1 MAETLSFF
9 IVLFA
14 ALFFSEVFKRLHLPW
29 VVALILGG
37 IIIGPFGLK
46 ILTPNTTIDFLA
58 EIGLVFLMFMAGLET
73 KLSSFRRLE
82 KGKFTLPL
90 LNGGLPFLV
99 GLGLGIYFGLEF
111 KAALLLGIVFI
122 SSSVAVI
129 LPSLEANNLLKT
141 RLGKSIIATTIL
153 EDIASLVLLSILFQ
167 TVSPLTSLPL
177 PAFYALLF
185 ATLVGLR
192 WLIPRIRKF
201 SLAKTEQ
208 ERDLFQRELRVILAI
223 LIGTVV
229 SFQLLGLHPIIAGFF
244 AGFVLSESVTSKEL
258 KDKLRV
264 LSYGLF
270 IPIFFIVVGSKTDI
284 SVFFETKDI
293 AIFTVLLIVGSI
305 SAKFI
310 AGMIAGKLNNFS
322 LREGALIGVATIPQL
337 STTLAIAFTGFKLE
351 ILSSELIAALVALTI
366 VTTLISPLLIKFIKR
381 YLEYPEG
388 TKGGVAK
395 T

>member
-1 MAETLSFF
+1 MTETLSFF

-37 IIIGPFGLK
+37 IIIGPFGLG
-46 ILTPNTTIDFLA
+46 IFTSNTTIDFLA

-73 KLSSFRRLE
+73 KLSSFHRLE

-99 GLGLGIYFGLEF
+99 GLGLGIYFGLEL

-122 SSSVAVI
+122 SSSVAII
-129 LPSLEANNLLKT
+129 LPSLEANKLLKT

-167 TVSPLTSLPL
+167 TVSPLTNLPL
-177 PAFYALLF
+177 PAFYALLL
-185 ATLVGLR
+185 ATLVALR

-208 ERDLFQRELRVILAI
+208 ERGLFQRELRTILAI

-284 SVFFETKDI
+284 GVFFETRSI
-293 AIFTVLLIVGSI
+293 AVFTVLLIAGSI
-305 SAKFI
+305 ASKFI

-322 LREGALIGVATIPQL
+322 LKEGALIGVATIPQL

-366 VTTLISPLLIKFIKR
+366 VTTLISPLLIKFIKGF
-381 YLEYPEG
+381 LENPQE
-388 TKGGVAK
+388 A
-395 T
+395 

>member
-1 MAETLSFF
+1 MTETLSFF

-46 ILTPNTTIDFLA
+46 IFTPNTTIDFLA

-73 KLSSFRRLE
+73 KLSTFHRLE

-99 GLGLGIYFGLEF
+99 GLGLGIYFGLELR
-111 KAALLLGIVFI
+111 AALLLGIVFI
-122 SSSVAVI
+122 SSSVAII
-129 LPSLEANNLLKT
+129 LPSLEANKLLKT
-141 RLGKSIIATTIL
+141 KLGKSIVATTIL

-167 TVSPLTSLPL
+167 TVSPLTNLPL
-177 PAFYALLF
+177 PAFYALLL
-185 ATLVGLR
+185 ATLVALR
-192 WLIPRIRKF
+192 WVIPRIRKF
-201 SLAKTEQ
+201 SLVKTEQ
-208 ERDLFQRELRVILAI
+208 ERGLFQRELRTILAI

-270 IPIFFIVVGSKTDI
+270 IPIFFIVVGTKTDI
-284 SVFFETKDI
+284 GVFFETKDI
-293 AIFTVLLIVGSI
+293 AVFTVLLIAGSI
-305 SAKFI
+305 ASKFI

-322 LREGALIGVATIPQL
+322 LKEGALIGVATIPQL

-366 VTTLISPLLIKFIKR
+366 VTTLISPLLIKFIVSTGKV
-381 YLEYPEG
+381 
-388 TKGGVAK
+388 KVAK

>member
-1 MAETLSFF
+1 MTETLSFF

-46 ILTPNTTIDFLA
+46 IFTPNTTIDFLA

-73 KLSSFRRLE
+73 KLSTYHRLE

-99 GLGLGIYFGLEF
+99 GLGLGIYFGLELR
-111 KAALLLGIVFI
+111 AALLLGIVFI
-122 SSSVAVI
+122 SSSVAII

-141 RLGKSIIATTIL
+141 KLGKSIVATTIL

-167 TVSPLTSLPL
+167 TVSPLTNLPL
-177 PAFYALLF
+177 PAFYALLL
-185 ATLVGLR
+185 ATLVALR
-192 WLIPRIRKF
+192 WVIPRIRKF
-201 SLAKTEQ
+201 SLVKTEQ
-208 ERDLFQRELRVILAI
+208 ERGLFQRELRTILAI

-270 IPIFFIVVGSKTDI
+270 IPIFFIVVGTKTDI

-293 AIFTVLLIVGSI
+293 AVFTVLLIAGSI
-305 SAKFI
+305 ASKFI

-322 LREGALIGVATIPQL
+322 LKEGALIGVATIPQL

-366 VTTLISPLLIKFIKR
+366 VTTLISPLLIKFIVSTGKV
-381 YLEYPEG
+381 
-388 TKGGVAK
+388 KVAK

>member
-1 MAETLSFF
+1 MTETLSFF

-46 ILTPNTTIDFLA
+46 IFTPNTTIDFLA
-58 EIGLVFLMFMAGLET
+58 EIGLIFLMFMAGLET

-99 GLGLGIYFGLEF
+99 GLGLGIFFGLELR
-111 KAALLLGIVFI
+111 AALLLGIVFI

-129 LPSLEANNLLKT
+129 LPSLEANKLLKT
-141 RLGKSIIATTIL
+141 KLGKSIVATTIL

-167 TVSPLTSLPL
+167 TVSPLTNLPL
-177 PAFYALLF
+177 PAFYALLL
-185 ATLVGLR
+185 ATLVALR
-192 WLIPRIRKF
+192 WVIPRIRKF
-201 SLAKTEQ
+201 SLVKTER
-208 ERDLFQRELRVILAI
+208 EKGLFQRELRTILAI

-270 IPIFFIVVGSKTDI
+270 IPIFFIVVGTKTDI
-284 SVFFETKDI
+284 GVFFETKDI
-293 AIFTVLLIVGSI
+293 AVFTVLLIAGSI
-305 SAKFI
+305 ASKFI

-322 LREGALIGVATIPQL
+322 LKEGALIGVATIPQL

-351 ILSSELIAALVALTI
+351 ILSDELIAALVALTI
-366 VTTLISPLLIKFIKR
+366 VTTLISPLLIKFIVSTGKV
-381 YLEYPEG
+381 
-388 TKGGVAK
+388 KVAK